1 MNALSFSH
9 AVHFVHDLE
18 AVRTQLQHFG
28 LKMETTEKES
38 LPGTQSVIT
47 EFGLSHIQ
55 FLSITEKE
63 AASKSFLGKE
73 ALQFLPVKQILGHLV
88 IETSDLDGLRTQLL
102 KKGHDLTL
110 ISGANEAEP
119 LYTIS
124 GTLGGLAYPLI
135 RKSSFPKN
143 EAGHHALKEIHIRVD
158 NPEIALYNWAD
169 LFNLQVIHNTLFLG
183 DVALKFTKGSSNR
196 LHALVFDTFYDTI
209 SQTEFRIGEG
219 FYRFR

>member
-102 KKGHDLTL
+102 KKRT
-110 ISGANEAEP
+110 
-119 LYTIS
+119 
-124 GTLGGLAYPLI
+124 
-135 RKSSFPKN
+135 
-143 EAGHHALKEIHIRVD
+143 
-158 NPEIALYNWAD
+158 
-169 LFNLQVIHNTLFLG
+169 
-183 DVALKFTKGSSNR
+183 
-196 LHALVFDTFYDTI
+196 
-209 SQTEFRIGEG
+209 
-219 FYRFR
+219 